1 MINKF
6 KFFKGYIGTLD
17 LMDDQT
23 YATASLYN
31 PHTLSVEVNANPLS
45 NNEMERYY
53 GEHFRSP
60 TYGSHMEMIRQ
71 NRRFEQM
78 RNHGRI
84 SHEQYM
90 MNRDMLIEQERI
102 RRLGMINHSRETD
115 ERIRLFQAT
124 TTVTVNPT
132 LWTKVKIFG
141 TRVKMVL
148 IETWK
153 FEPIGVVVVSM
164 LITLLT
170 IIGIAKLFGA

>member
-1 MINKF
+1 
-6 KFFKGYIGTLD
+6 
-17 LMDDQT
+17 
-23 YATASLYN
+23 
-31 PHTLSVEVNANPLS
+31 
-45 NNEMERYY
+45 MERYY
-53 GEHFRSP
+53 DEHFRSP

-71 NRRFEQM
+71 NRQFEQM

-124 TTVTVNPT
+124 TTITVNPT

-141 TRVKMVL
+141 TGVKLVL
-148 IETWK
+148 KETWK
-153 FEPIGVVVVSM
+153 SDPMGVIV
-164 LITLLT
+164 ITLLSSVVT
-170 IIGIAKLFGA
+170 FIGIAKLFGA